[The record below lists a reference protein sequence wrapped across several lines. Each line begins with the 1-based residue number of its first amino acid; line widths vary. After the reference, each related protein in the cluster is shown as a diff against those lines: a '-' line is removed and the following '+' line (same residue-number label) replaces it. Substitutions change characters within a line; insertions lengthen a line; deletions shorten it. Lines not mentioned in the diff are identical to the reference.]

1 MNKRDY
7 AYEAQVIKRLAS
19 MSRGEVADLRRS
31 LSHSPGAFVPA
42 MRVLEH
48 FFNQSEWRRI
58 PTYIVGGLFADA
70 WRPQRED
77 ATWSDADTRM
87 SLPRAMRTCI
97 SRRGNDA
104 SGPLERRFL
113 TLIDTSLDGVAVHMR
128 PILRMVHAEGLS
140 LSWTRLLYDVTRWSS
155 PDSRIQLSWAR
166 EFYRAYD
173 DSEETDELTNES
185 EPNTSIITT

>member
-7 AYEAQVIKRLAS
+7 AYEAQVVKRLAS

-31 LSHSPGAFVPA
+31 LSHPPGEFVPA

-58 PTYIVGGLFADA
+58 PTYVVGGLFADI
-70 WRPQRED
+70 WRPQTED
-77 ATWSDADTRM
+77 TTWSDADTRL
-87 SLPRAMRTCI
+87 SLPRTMRAYI
-97 SRRGNDA
+97 GRRGTDA
-104 SGPLERRFL
+104 RGPLERRFL

-128 PILRMVHAEGLS
+128 PLLRMVHAEGLT

-166 EFYRAYD
+166 EFYRTYD

-185 EPNTSIITT
+185 EPNTSIITK